1 MLGAFNFGSELL
13 PRRAGLR
20 SHRLVFAALTLLQ
33 RELTEIDGGPYDG
46 VVGRGAPPRAV
57 VRQWK
62 AASRRRYPLLLL
74 PERVTPGCMSS
85 LVEGSASASV
95 ASLLRN
101 GAAASSQRLPARIV
115 RLKVSDGWFS
125 AAEASERTYSSCTRS
140 THLRHRRW
148 TPSISACL
156 GRADVQAAPS
166 RAAAR
171 NSIRAALRKTRTG

>member
-115 RLKVSDGWFS
+115 RLKVSDGWF
-125 AAEASERTYSSCTRS
+125 AAGPLLDGNRIE
-140 THLRHRRW
+140 
-148 TPSISACL
+148 
-156 GRADVQAAPS
+156 ADV
-166 RAAAR
+166 
-171 NSIRAALRKTRTG
+171 ALRSLSQTSRLLKAVRDPPAAVSRPGNEQDGCSIGF